1 MAAHGGEVVALYSA
15 GVATPAAAA
24 GAAYTDLRAHASS
37 DRPYLKRVEITVNA
51 ATASSIGLYRS
62 ATVGTASTTVIGV
75 AHEVANPAVTTLV
88 GTAWSSAPTVST
100 AVPLRRIVTPATAGY
115 PIIWDFVG
123 MEISIAVGATL
134 VLWNFGAAA
143 GSVLH
148 VEWTWDE

>member
-1 MAAHGGEVVALYSA
+1 VALYSA

-37 DRPYLKRVEITVNA
+37 DRAKLKRIEITVNA
-51 ATASSIGLYRS
+51 ATASSIGLYRPP
-62 ATVGTASTTVIGV
+62 TVGTASTTVIGV
-75 AHEVANPAVTTLV
+75 AHGADPAPSALV
-88 GTAWSSAPTVST
+88 GTAWSSAPAIST

-123 MEISIAVGATL
+123 MEIEIALGATL

>member
-1 MAAHGGEVVALYSA
+1 MALYSA

-24 GAAYTDLRAHASS
+24 GAAYTDLRSHASS
-37 DRPYLKRVEITVNA
+37 DRAKLKRIEITVNA
-51 ATASSIGLYRS
+51 ATASSIGLYRPT
-62 ATVGTASTTVIGV
+62 TVGTASTTVIGV
-75 AHEVANPAVTTLV
+75 AHGADPNPSALV
-88 GTAWSSAPTVST
+88 GAAWSAAPAVST

-123 MEISIAVGATL
+123 MEIEIPVGATL